1 MNYSKLNQETNL
13 ERLRFAEFRK
23 LMFMFFFFSSEA
35 IQACDANLTRSEIDV
50 LYLSVDEDH
59 NGMYALVTFENPY
72 LLQKP
77 VFTTH
82 EINVLFRSVDEH
94 HYGHAQNLIY
104 YTYLQHITYT
114 FLQGIKRGA
123 DENHHVQNRIY
134 YTYLQHILCV
144 QEGVRTRTP
153 SCRVSRRELLH
164 VFHIVMRKNRY
175 YHKCSLTIE
184 CVL

>member
-1 MNYSKLNQETNL
+1 
-13 ERLRFAEFRK
+13 
-23 LMFMFFFFSSEA
+23 
-35 IQACDANLTRSEIDV
+35 
-50 LYLSVDEDH
+50 
-59 NGMYALVTFENPY
+59 MYALVTFENPY

-144 QEGVRTRTP
+144 QEGVRHVHLP
-153 SCRVSRRELLH
+153 AGYQEESCCT
-164 VFHIVMRKNRY
+164 
-175 YHKCSLTIE
+175 CSTSSCVKTATIAS
-184 CVL
+184 VL